1 MNLPKITIV
10 TPSYNQ
16 GRFLEQTI
24 QSVLDQKYP
33 NLEYFVVD
41 GGSTDNSAQIIRK
54 YESQLAWWV
63 SEKDRGQSHALN
75 KGYARATGDVYA
87 WINSDDYLYPGA
99 LDCVANAWGRGV
111 RWIQGWV
118 MTLEA
123 DGGEWPE
130 LPRPM
135 GHVAD
140 WFVRNP
146 IPQQASFWDAKL
158 TRELGPFREEFRY
171 AFDYEFWMRL
181 RVKAGLRPT
190 VVRRCLGSYRLHAS
204 SKTVSEWD
212 RFIPEFD
219 RVRQEYLP
227 LLTPAERRRVARA
240 RGKHKAAVHGTL
252 AWQALKKSDVAEA
265 RKHALT
271 TWRSD
276 KLSLEAWRLL
286 FCAARGH

>member
-1 MNLPKITIV
+1 MNQPKITIV
-10 TPSYNQ
+10 TPSFNQ
-16 GRFLEQTI
+16 GHFLEQTI
-24 QSVLDQKYP
+24 RSVLDQGYP

-41 GGSTDNSAQIIRK
+41 GGSTDNSVEVIKK
-54 YESQLAWWV
+54 YESRITWWV

-75 KGYARATGDVYA
+75 KGFERATGDVYF

-99 LDCVANAWGRGV
+99 LDRVAAEWAKGA
-111 RWIQGWV
+111 RWVQGWV

-135 GHVAD
+135 GNVAD

-146 IPQQASFWDAKL
+146 VPQQASFWDARL
-158 TRELGPFREEFRY
+158 TRELGPFREDFRY
-171 AFDYEFWMRL
+171 AFDYEFWMRV
-181 RVKAGLRPT
+181 RMKAGLRPT
-190 VVRRCLGSYRLHAS
+190 VVHRCLGSYRLHAS
-204 SKTVSEWD
+204 SKTVSEWE

-219 RVRQEYLP
+219 RVRAEYLP
-227 LLTPAERRRVARA
+227 SLGWRDRRRVARA
-240 RGKHKAAVHGTL
+240 RRKRAAEVHGTL

-265 RKHALT
+265 RKQAIT

-276 KLSLEAWRLL
+276 KLSPEAWRLL